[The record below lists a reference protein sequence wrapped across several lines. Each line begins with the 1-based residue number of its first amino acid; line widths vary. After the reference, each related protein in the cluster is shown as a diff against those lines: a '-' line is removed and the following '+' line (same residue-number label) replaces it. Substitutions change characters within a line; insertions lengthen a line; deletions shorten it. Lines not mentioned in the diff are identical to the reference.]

1 MFKIIKPTGKTG
13 AHDLTISTLSENI
26 ELLEILA
33 NLARSRDVSVGLF
46 IEPLE
51 RLIRLNKAHRAK
63 LRAIS
68 KPLGNLNNEQGAGDE

>member
-1 MFKIIKPTGKTG
+1 MLKIIKPTGKTG

-33 NLARSRDVSVGLF
+33 RLAKSREVGVGLF

-51 RLIRLNKAHRAK
+51 RLIRLNKAHRARLK
-63 LRAIS
+63 AIN
-68 KPLGNLNNEQGAGDE
+68 KPLGNWQEGK